1 MNPTLNYYYHSNK
14 NVSTVVENSLKYSRN
29 ELTPKCRSFLFE
41 RVEKKKIS
49 NSSSPFFW
57 REEIPKEEE
66 EEIGKETYLYIV
78 INVARRAKF
87 ASFLVRRVSLRIEL
101 CPCPAAKDPT
111 HLKSDRSRINF
122 LAFYESAQHIV
133 KLCISCNFGK
143 LRSEGL
149 KREYMAK
156 LSYAKNTVLYIR
168 NGKIVLLAWYKNQQF
183 LKKKNSL
190 PIT

>member
-1 MNPTLNYYYHSNK
+1 MQK
-14 NVSTVVENSLKYSRN
+14 FSLWKS
-29 ELTPKCRSFLFE
+29 
-41 RVEKKKIS
+41 EKKEDFQ
-49 NSSSPFFW
+49 FFFSFFS
-57 REEIPKEEE
+57 EEKPKEEE
-66 EEIGKETYLYIV
+66 KIGKEKYLLVYIV
-78 INVARRAKF
+78 INVAKF

-149 KREYMAK
+149 KRAYMAK
-156 LSYAKNTVLYIR
+156 LSYAENTVLSTKME
-168 NGKIVLLAWYKNQQF
+168 KI
-183 LKKKNSL
+183 
-190 PIT
+190 

>member
-1 MNPTLNYYYHSNK
+1 MNLYLFAE
-14 NVSTVVENSLKYSRN
+14 VFSLKEWKR
-29 ELTPKCRSFLFE
+29 
-41 RVEKKKIS
+41 KKIS
-49 NSSSPFFW
+49 NSSSPFFPV
-57 REEIPKEEE
+57 EKPKEEE
-66 EEIGKETYLYIV
+66 KKLVKKSTYLYIV

-149 KREYMAK
+149 KRAYMAK
-156 LSYAKNTVLYIR
+156 LSYAENTVLYIR
-168 NGKIVLLAWYKNQQF
+168 NGKVVLAGYKNQ
-183 LKKKNSL
+183 
-190 PIT
+190 

>member
-1 MNPTLNYYYHSNK
+1 M
-14 NVSTVVENSLKYSRN
+14 
-29 ELTPKCRSFLFE
+29 
-41 RVEKKKIS
+41 
-49 NSSSPFFW
+49 
-57 REEIPKEEE
+57 
-66 EEIGKETYLYIV
+66 
-78 INVARRAKF
+78 ARGAKF

-149 KREYMAK
+149 KRAYMAK
-156 LSYAKNTVLYIR
+156 LSYAENTVLYKD
-168 NGKIVLLAWYKNQQF
+168 GKN
-183 LKKKNSL
+183 
-190 PIT
+190 IT

>member
-1 MNPTLNYYYHSNK
+1 MNLHLNAE
-14 NVSTVVENSLKYSRN
+14 VFSLKEWKR
-29 ELTPKCRSFLFE
+29 
-41 RVEKKKIS
+41 KKIS

-57 REEIPKEEE
+57 REEIPKEE
-66 EEIGKETYLYIV
+66 KKLVKKSTFYLYIV
-78 INVARRAKF
+78 INVARTAKF

-149 KREYMAK
+149 KRAYMAK
-156 LSYAKNTVLYIR
+156 LSYAENTVLYIR
-168 NGKIVLLAWYKNQQF
+168 NGKVVLLAGYKNQ
-183 LKKKNSL
+183 
-190 PIT
+190 

>member
-1 MNPTLNYYYHSNK
+1 MNLHLNAE
-14 NVSTVVENSLKYSRN
+14 VFSLKEWKR
-29 ELTPKCRSFLFE
+29 
-41 RVEKKKIS
+41 KKIS

-57 REEIPKEEE
+57 REAKRRRKK
-66 EEIGKETYLYIV
+66 IGKETYLYIV

-149 KREYMAK
+149 KRAYMAK
-156 LSYAKNTVLYIR
+156 LSYAENTVLYK
-168 NGKIVLLAWYKNQQF
+168 NGKNWQEN
-183 LKKKNSL
+183 
-190 PIT
+190 

>member
-1 MNPTLNYYYHSNK
+1 MNLHLNAE
-14 NVSTVVENSLKYSRN
+14 VFSLKEWKKRRFPI
-29 ELTPKCRSFLFE
+29 LLLLFSE
-41 RVEKKKIS
+41 EK
-49 NSSSPFFW
+49 
-57 REEIPKEEE
+57 PKEEE
-66 EEIGKETYLYIV
+66 KKFGKEKYLHLYIV

-149 KREYMAK
+149 KRAYMAK
-156 LSYAKNTVLYIR
+156 LSYAENTVLYIR
-168 NGKIVLLAWYKNQQF
+168 NGKEVLAWYKNQQF

>member
-1 MNPTLNYYYHSNK
+1 M
-14 NVSTVVENSLKYSRN
+14 
-29 ELTPKCRSFLFE
+29 
-41 RVEKKKIS
+41 
-49 NSSSPFFW
+49 
-57 REEIPKEEE
+57 
-66 EEIGKETYLYIV
+66 
-78 INVARRAKF
+78 ARRAKF

-149 KREYMAK
+149 KRAYMAK
-156 LSYAKNTVLYIR
+156 LSYAENTVLYIR
-168 NGKIVLLAWYKNQQF
+168 NGKVVLAGYKNQQF
-183 LKKKNSL
+183 FEEKKNLSPSFIKKEQKNVDFSHGTFFHFL
-190 PIT
+190 ERCMYC

>member
-1 MNPTLNYYYHSNK
+1 MNLHLNAE
-14 NVSTVVENSLKYSRN
+14 VFSLKEWKR
-29 ELTPKCRSFLFE
+29 
-41 RVEKKKIS
+41 KKIS

-57 REEIPKEEE
+57 REEIPKEEKKF
-66 EEIGKETYLYIV
+66 GKEKYLHLYIV

-87 ASFLVRRVSLRIEL
+87 ASFFGEESKFKKL

-149 KREYMAK
+149 KRAYMAK
-156 LSYAKNTVLYIR
+156 LSYAENTVLYK
-168 NGKIVLLAWYKNQQF
+168 NGKNWQEN
-183 LKKKNSL
+183 
-190 PIT
+190 